1 MSGGVWTGL
10 RDLALSARA
19 RAAEAAT
26 TDTVRLGV
34 TGLSRAGK
42 TVFLVSL
49 IGNLLALPKQLAAFP
64 KLAARLSGKLV
75 SVEIEPSGLQRI
87 PRFAYEGNRRAL
99 AAGERPAW
107 PVATNLPSMIALRL
121 TLRRKVVGRRVLR
134 LVLLDYP
141 GEWLLDLP
149 LAGQEFSTWSAAT
162 LARLREAPRDQFC
175 GKFLAFLGQL
185 DPRAADDQRLALH
198 GHELYRA
205 ALRRAREEAGLRFLQ
220 PGRFLM
226 PPPGGEPPVMQFF
239 PWEAPWE
246 AGRPSP
252 RPGTLAALMRDRFR
266 AYSEEV
272 RRDFFE
278 AHFRGFDRQV
288 VLVDVLG
295 ALWAGRAAY
304 TDSREALS
312 SVGEAYG
319 RLLARRGRKTHVAF
333 CATKADHVPSVL
345 RGNLVPT
352 LRAMVE
358 GAGALPD
365 AGASFHALASVNCTS
380 DGSVPGAGGASG
392 ARAEAVVMG
401 VPLGESRQRPFSPGI
416 VPAGEVPEDF
426 WQEQYLAL
434 PVLRPP
440 SFAAEEAEP
449 VPQIGMDA
457 MLDALIGDAL

>member
-1 MSGGVWTGL
+1 MAAGGGGGVWTGL
-10 RDLALSARA
+10 RDLALQARA
-19 RAAEAAT
+19 KATEAAT
-26 TDTVRLGV
+26 TDTIRLGV

-49 IGNLLALPKQLAAFP
+49 IGNLLSLPKRLHEFP
-64 KLAARLSGKLV
+64 KLASRLSGKLV

-87 PRFAYEGNRRAL
+87 PRFAYETNRRAL
-99 AAGERPAW
+99 ASGEAPSW
-107 PVATNLPSMIALRL
+107 PVATNLPSLIALRI
-121 TLRRKVVGRRVLR
+121 TVKRRVLGKRVLR

-141 GEWLLDLP
+141 GEWLLDLA
-149 LAGQEFSTWSAAT
+149 LVGQGYAEWSAAT
-162 LARLREAPRDQFC
+162 LARLREAPRERFA
-175 GKFLAFLGQL
+175 GEFLSFVGQL
-185 DPRAADDQRLALH
+185 DPRAPDDQRLALH

-226 PPPGGEPPVMQFF
+226 PPPGGEPPLMQFF
-239 PWEAPWE
+239 PWD
-246 AGRPSP
+246 AGPNP

-266 AYSEEV
+266 AYADEV

-304 TDSREALS
+304 EDAREALS
-312 SVGEAYG
+312 SVGAAYA
-319 RLLARRGRKTHVAF
+319 RLLARRRRHTHIAF

-345 RGNLVPT
+345 RGNLIPT
-352 LRAMVE
+352 LKAMVE
-358 GAGALPD
+358 GEAKLP
-365 AGASFHALASVNCTS
+365 AQGASFHAIASVNCTT
-380 DGSVPGAGGASG
+380 DGTVPSG
-392 ARAEAVVMG
+392 ARAEPVVMG

-416 VPAGEVPEDF
+416 VPAGEVPEGF

-440 SFAAEEAEP
+440 SFPAEEAAP
-449 VPQIGMDA
+449 VPQLGMDA
-457 MLDALIGDAL
+457 MLEALIGDAL

>member
-1 MSGGVWTGL
+1 VSGGLWTGL

-26 TDTVRLGV
+26 TETVRLGV

-49 IGNLLALPKQLAAFP
+49 IGNLLALPRNLSAFP
-64 KLAARLSGKLV
+64 KLSSRLSGKLV

-87 PRFAYEGNRRAL
+87 PRFAYEANRRAL
-99 AAGERPAW
+99 AAGEAPSW
-107 PVATNLPSMIALRL
+107 PVATNLPAMIALRL
-121 TLRRKVVGRRVLR
+121 VIRRKALGKRALR

-149 LAGQEFSTWSAAT
+149 LAGQDFAAWSGAT
-162 LARLREAPRDQFC
+162 LARLREPPRDRFAEE
-175 GKFLAFLGQL
+175 FLAFVGQL

-198 GHELYRA
+198 GHGLYRA

-226 PPPGGEPPVMQFF
+226 PAPGGEPPVMQFF
-239 PWEAPWE
+239 PWEVPN
-246 AGRPSP
+246 P

-266 AYSEEV
+266 AYAEEV

-295 ALWAGRAAY
+295 ALWAGKAAY
-304 TDSREALS
+304 ADSREALS
-312 SVGEAYG
+312 AVGEAYA
-319 RLLARRGRKTHVAF
+319 RLLARRGRRKTHVAF

-358 GAGALPD
+358 GAGRLPD
-365 AGASFHALASVNCTS
+365 SGASFHALASVNCTS
-380 DGSVPGAGGASG
+380 DGSVPAHGPSG
-392 ARAEAVVMG
+392 ARAEPVVMG

-416 VPAGEVPEDF
+416 VPAGEVPEGF

-440 SFAAEEAEP
+440 RFAAEEAEP

-457 MLDALIGDAL
+457 MLEALIGDAL

>member
-1 MSGGVWTGL
+1 MGGGGVSGGVWTGL

-49 IGNLLALPKQLAAFP
+49 IGNLLALPKNLSAFP

-75 SVEIEPSGLQRI
+75 SVAIEPSGLQRI
-87 PRFAYEGNRRAL
+87 PRFAYEANRRAL
-99 AAGERPAW
+99 AAGEAPAW

-121 TLRRKVVGRRVLR
+121 VIRRKVVGKRVLR

-149 LAGQEFSTWSAAT
+149 LAGQDYPGWSAAT
-162 LARLREAPRDQFC
+162 LARLREPPRDRFA
-175 GKFLAFLGQL
+175 GEFLAFVGQL

-205 ALRRAREEAGLRFLQ
+205 ALRRAREAAGLRFLQ

-226 PPPGGEPPVMQFF
+226 PPPGGEPPLMQFF
-239 PWEAPWE
+239 PWEVPN
-246 AGRPSP
+246 P

-304 TDSREALS
+304 EDSREALS
-312 SVGEAYG
+312 SVGEAYA
-319 RLLARRGRKTHVAF
+319 RLLARRGRRTHVAF

-358 GAGALPD
+358 GSAKLPD
-365 AGASFHALASVNCTS
+365 SGASFHALASVNCTS
-380 DGSVPGAGGASG
+380 DGSIPSG
-392 ARAEAVVMG
+392 ARAEPVVMG

-416 VPAGEVPEDF
+416 VPAGEVPDGF

-440 SFAAEEAEP
+440 SFAAEESEP

-457 MLDALIGDAL
+457 MLEALIGDAL